1 MFISAQISLYPLKEE
16 RLSPIIEEAWKI
28 LEENQL
34 DLEKG
39 VMSTV
44 VAGEANRVFAAI
56 REVFLRTA
64 EKGAVSMVVTYS
76 NACPI

>member
-1 MFISAQISLYPLKEE
+1 MFIPAQISLYPLKEQK
-16 RLSPIIEEAWKI
+16 LSPIIEEAWKI

-39 VMSTV
+39 AMSTV
-44 VAGEANRVFAAI
+44 VAGEANRVFTAI
-56 REVFLRTA
+56 REVFLKTA

>member
-1 MFISAQISLYPLKEE
+1 MFISAQISLYPLKEQK
-16 RLSPIIEEAWKI
+16 LSPIIEEAWKI

-39 VMSTV
+39 AMSTV
-44 VAGEANRVFAAI
+44 VAGEANRVFTAI
-56 REVFLRTA
+56 REVFLKTV